1 MLSGQAPAK
10 SLHCEA
16 KNTSGKMS
24 DFRPLLIICLELG
37 QQSRFQANQLRWF
50 TVECAVHQ
58 PETKL
63 FVKLGGCFFSSSQ
76 LNLQFSNMLTKS
88 QVISLP
94 KNV

>member
-1 MLSGQAPAK
+1 
-10 SLHCEA
+10 
-16 KNTSGKMS
+16 MS
-24 DFRPLLIICLELG
+24 DFRPLLIIFLELG

-76 LNLQFSNMLTKS
+76 LKLQLYNMLTKS